1 MKIIKQAAIYHNGI
15 IFKGIRHKDIIMNAP
30 KHINIRNGGIE
41 GFVTING
48 LFVDRKEAADLAYRF
63 GQIKQQVTELK
74 SEHLY

>member
-63 GQIKQQVTELK
+63 GQIKQQVPELK